1 MSLHQTK
8 IKELSPTSDP
18 RHIEAYMRLVHGTL
32 DQLTPE
38 QFREEVA
45 LAVACIA
52 EGGID
57 EAENLAQSY
66 GL

>member
-1 MSLHQTK
+1 MSLYQTK
-8 IKELSPTSDP
+8 IKELSRASDP
-18 RHIEAYMRLVHGTL
+18 RHIEAYMRLAHGTL
-32 DQLTPE
+32 DHLGPE
-38 QFREEVA
+38 QFRKETS

-57 EAENLAQSY
+57 AAGKLAQSY